1 MRVSEAHDANNCSL
15 FYSLTMTAT
24 AKTLNPRKTP
34 LQSRSRATCD
44 AVLEAA
50 ARILESEGRQAFTTN
65 HVAELAGISVGS
77 LYQYFPGKEAIV
89 AVLVRQLRQ
98 EMLDDFEEAVRQS
111 KDADLAGAARALV
124 RAAVRHH
131 LRRPALAQV
140 LEREEMD
147 LPLDEETMRLK
158 RRLGELVVGVLSR
171 HGVPDAPV
179 VAFDLIAMCHGMVEA
194 AVQSGERDFEHLC
207 TRLDRAVLGYLGGPA
222 AN

>member
-1 MRVSEAHDANNCSL
+1 V
-15 FYSLTMTAT
+15 TAP

-50 ARILESEGRQAFTTN
+50 ARILETEGRQAFTTN

-98 EMLDDFEEAVRQS
+98 EMLNDFEEAVRQS
-111 KDADLAGAARALV
+111 EGANLTIAARALV

-158 RRLGELVVGVLSR
+158 QRLRELVVGVLAER
-171 HGVPDAPV
+171 GIEDAPMA
-179 VAFDLIAMCHGMVEA
+179 AFDLIAMCHGMVEA
-194 AVQSGERDFEHLC
+194 AVQSGERDFDHLC
-207 TRLDRAVLGYLGGPA
+207 LRLDRAVLGYLGVPMGQA
-222 AN
+222 AHR